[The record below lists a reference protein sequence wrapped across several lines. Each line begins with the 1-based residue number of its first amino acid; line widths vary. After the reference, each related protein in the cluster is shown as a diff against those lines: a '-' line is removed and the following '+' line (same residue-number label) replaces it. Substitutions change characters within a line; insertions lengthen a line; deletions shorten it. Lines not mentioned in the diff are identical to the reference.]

1 MSRTQTH
8 RREPAA
14 ERPAWLT
21 RAAEWLVSAL
31 EAYTAVLMLM
41 LAVIVLLGVW
51 FRYVVQRAL
60 PWYDEFAEFLLV
72 WLTFYGSALAAH
84 RGAHIGFETLTDT
97 LPPAARRAAAI
108 FAEGVVL
115 FVLIALWKYGW
126 TLAQVASFDTA
137 LSIRAVR
144 LSWIYSAIPLS
155 AGLMVLIEL
164 RRLAALVRR

>member
-31 EAYTAVLMLM
+31 EAYTEVLMLM

-60 PWYDEFAEFLLV
+60 PWYDEFDEFLLV
-72 WLTFYGSALAAH
+72 WLTFERSALAEH
-84 RGAHIGFETLTDT
+84 RVAHIRVGAPTCA
-97 LPPAARRAAAI
+97 PPPGR
-108 FAEGVVL
+108 
-115 FVLIALWKYGW
+115 
-126 TLAQVASFDTA
+126 
-137 LSIRAVR
+137 
-144 LSWIYSAIPLS
+144 P
-155 AGLMVLIEL
+155 
-164 RRLAALVRR
+164 